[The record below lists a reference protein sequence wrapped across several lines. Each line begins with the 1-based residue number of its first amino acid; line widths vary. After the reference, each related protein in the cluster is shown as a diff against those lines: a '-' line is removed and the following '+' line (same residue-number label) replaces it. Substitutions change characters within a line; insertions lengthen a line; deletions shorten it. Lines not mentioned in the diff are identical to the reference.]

1 MELEYITIELP
12 DKIDVRRLAI
22 PGEPCQMEDLNGGA
36 VCMWKAR
43 NTQAYPQQLLKG
55 ARSIHLEAQRS
66 VENLIPG
73 H

>member
-12 DKIDVRRLAI
+12 NKIDLRRLAI
-22 PGEPCQMEDLNGGA
+22 PGEPCQMEDLSRGE
-36 VCMWKAR
+36 VHMRKAR

-55 ARSIHLEAQRS
+55 ARSLHLEAQRS
-66 VENLIPG
+66 VEDLVPC

>member
-1 MELEYITIELP
+1 MELEYITFELP
-12 DKIDVRRLAI
+12 GKIDLRRVAI
-22 PGEPCQMEDLNGGA
+22 PGEPCQMEDLNGGE
-36 VCMWKAR
+36 MYMRKAR